1 MNLNSILTQIP
12 GLPFP
17 IVLIVV
23 FITVFTIS
31 YLWMDRIIGF
41 LHDKSLGQRDEV
53 VKYLEL
59 MFVEVDHKKL
69 TITMLLGSFGLGLL
83 FLVLFWPNIIM
94 GLLFGSIFTLLGWSV
109 PKVAVKYLYEQRCGK
124 FTDQMVDGMT
134 ILANGVRAGLSVT
147 QAMDRVVKNLGNPI
161 SQEFR
166 LVLSQNQLGQ
176 SIEDALT
183 ELGERIPRP
192 DVQMFVTSVNILKET
207 GGNMAETFQT
217 ITFTI
222 RERQKIEKKI
232 EALTAQGIMQGII
245 ISCVPFVLLAVF
257 FAVDPNYVMPLFT
270 TTLGLFACVV
280 VLGLQI
286 IGGLMIRKIVNIKV

>member
-1 MNLNSILTQIP
+1 MIDLSFLS
-12 GLPFP
+12 GLPLP
-17 IVLIVV
+17 VV
-23 FITVFTIS
+23 ILGVGICVFVIF
-31 YLWMDRIIGF
+31 YLWIDRILNFI
-41 LHDKSLGQRDEV
+41 HEKSLGQRDEIV
-53 VKYLEL
+53 RYLEL
-59 MFVEVDHKKL
+59 MFVDVDQKKL
-69 TITMLLGSFGLGLL
+69 TVTMMLGSFGLGLL
-83 FLVLFWPNIIM
+83 FLVLFWPNVII
-94 GLLFGSIFTLLGWSV
+94 GVLFGSVFTYLGWTL
-109 PKVAVKYLYEQRCGK
+109 PRIAVKYLYEQRCNK

-147 QAMDRVVKNLGNPI
+147 QAMDRIVKNLDNPI

-176 SIEDALT
+176 TIEDALT
-183 ELGERIPRP
+183 ELGERIPRA

-245 ISCVPFVLLAVF
+245 ISCVPFVLLGVF
-257 FAVDPNYVMPLFT
+257 FMVDPNYVMPLFT
-270 TTLGLFACVV
+270 TTLGLIAFMIVIT
-280 VLGLQI
+280 LQV
-286 IGGLMIRKIVNIKV
+286 IGGLMIKKIVSIKV